1 MVDYPFHGLSDEKL
15 KEMAKNVLE
24 AKEKG
29 ERVEC
34 FVPYARNI
42 SAKIYLELGN
52 PQISLREC
60 LDIVREEFLLELCRR
75 MIEK

>member
-1 MVDYPFHGLSDEKL
+1 MFYPFHELSDEKL

-42 SAKIYLELGN
+42 SAKIYSELGN
-52 PQISLREC
+52 PQISLLEC
-60 LDIVREEFLLELCRR
+60 LNIVREEFLLELCRR
-75 MIEK
+75 IVEK